1 LFHFLLHLNKT
12 PSLTHTHNGK
22 SDTFEALD
30 QWLREMEVYCP
41 GGGREVVK
49 LLVGNKVDMNAV
61 VSREEAEDW
70 ARARGMLFLEASAK
84 SNIGVSQAFE
94 EVVEKILD
102 NPALLVNTAPGKPAV
117 GVGLNPQQ
125 KEAEGGGCC

>member
-1 LFHFLLHLNKT
+1 MSFILFNKNKT
-12 PSLTHTHNGK
+12 ITNKQTQ
-22 SDTFEALD
+22 DTFEALD

-70 ARARGMLFLEASAK
+70 ARARGMLFLESSAK

-102 NPALLVNTAPGKPAV
+102 NPVLLVNTAPGKPAV
-117 GVGLNPQQ
+117 GVGLNPSGQPD
-125 KEAEGGGCC
+125 ACSGGGCC